1 MAVPTVPVAPG
12 RDHHRPAGDRA
23 PLAPTWFP
31 RLLALEV
38 PPRRRPSKDRLR
50 DASADPADEP
60 RQPAVGRRPDPR
72 RIVDA
77 LASTSLNHP
86 SAGIWPAPPTTV
98 PRLEAFPAQSRC

>member
-1 MAVPTVPVAPG
+1 MAVSTLPVAPG
-12 RDHHRPAGDRA
+12 RDHHRSAGDRD

-31 RLLALEV
+31 RLLALEI

-60 RQPAVGRRPDPR
+60 REPAVGRTADPR

-77 LASTSLNHP
+77 WHRSRGIDGRQVYDSAS
-86 SAGIWPAPPTTV
+86 PTTV
-98 PRLEAFPAQSRC
+98 PRLEDFPAQS